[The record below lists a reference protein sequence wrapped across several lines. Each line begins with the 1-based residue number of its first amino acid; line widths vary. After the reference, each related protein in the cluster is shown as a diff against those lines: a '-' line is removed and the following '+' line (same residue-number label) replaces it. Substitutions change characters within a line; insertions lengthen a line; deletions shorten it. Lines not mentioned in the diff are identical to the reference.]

1 MIENENVSNAKAMPI
16 PQDTNS
22 VALYGN
28 QDALD
33 DFPVLKAF
41 QQYVDSEQAKAHKR
55 LMTVCA
61 FFTILIFFIIGVF
74 IFVVLNIR
82 GNKQDHLDNNMLALR
97 QQVADQASKIT
108 EQQSKITEQQMA
120 YQKQIVDQNSKLY
133 EIQLAGYRNQQIP
146 SPSTVVVAAE
156 NTKDKEIIS
165 SDEIKSLIKNEF
177 ENVKRT
183 LEQSAA
189 SSKQPEIQVSAK
201 KPPEA
206 QKHQH
211 KALSGE
217 PELKKNE
224 SPLNEPAKSVN
235 PTKPEVNENL
245 PVTTPEKVNDKGH
258 QVTKVQS
265 EKKHEDEAEI
275 QKAKAILEH
284 RRRLYPEYFDENGN
298 EHSTPVNTKK
308 QQPSSPEVNPQEAEI
323 NRLKKE
329 NEILRLKAENE
340 RLKQKKESDKKQMPA
355 DNQAAPADDSDL
367 KELDEILI
375 SSGIYGIEE
384 KPTSPSDILNI
395 NIDETKNSTWTIPLK

>member
-1 MIENENVSNAKAMPI
+1 MIENENISNAKAMPI
-16 PQDTNS
+16 PPDTNT

-82 GNKQDHLDNNMLALR
+82 SNKQNHLDNNMLAFQ
-97 QQVADQASKIT
+97 QQVVDQASKM
-108 EQQSKITEQQMA
+108 TEQQMA
-120 YQKQIVDQNSKLY
+120 YQKQIVDQNSKFY

-217 PELKKNE
+217 SELKKNE

-235 PTKPEVNENL
+235 PTKPEVNKNL

-308 QQPSSPEVNPQEAEI
+308 QQPSSPAVNPQEAEI

>member
-1 MIENENVSNAKAMPI
+1 MIEDENISNAKAMPI
-16 PQDTNS
+16 PPDTNT

-82 GNKQDHLDNNMLALR
+82 SNKQDHLDNNMLALR
-97 QQVADQASKIT
+97 QQVADQA
-108 EQQSKITEQQMA
+108 SKITEQQMA

-201 KPPEA
+201 KPSEA

-217 PELKKNE
+217 SELKRNE
-224 SPLNEPAKSVN
+224 SQLNEPAKSIN
-235 PTKPEVNENL
+235 PTKPEVNKNL
-245 PVTTPEKVNDKGH
+245 PVSTPEKVNDKGH

-265 EKKHEDEAEI
+265 EKKHEDDAEI

-298 EHSTPVNTKK
+298 EHSTPVNAKK
-308 QQPSSPEVNPQEAEI
+308 QQPSSPVVNPQEAEI

-355 DNQAAPADDSDL
+355 DNQAAPADDTDL